1 MIKLVY
7 CVHRKA
13 GMPPE
18 EFFRYWKENHGP
30 LVRSFAE
37 ALRARRYV
45 QSHLLESPLN
55 EVAREGRGAAGSYD
69 GITEIW
75 WNSHEELIEAMQ
87 TPEGAEAHE
96 KLIEDEA
103 RFCDLS
109 QSSIFLTEEHVVFE
123 SE

>member
-18 EFFRYWKENHGP
+18 EFYRYWKDNHGP
-30 LVRSFAE
+30 LVQSFAE
-37 ALRARRYV
+37 ALKAQRYV
-45 QSHLLESPLN
+45 QSHLLTSPLN
-55 EVAREGRGAAGSYD
+55 EIAQGGRGASGPYD

-75 WNSHEELIEAMQ
+75 WNSHEELLGAMQ
-87 TPEGAEAHE
+87 TPEGAAAHE

-103 RFCDLS
+103 TFCDLS
-109 QSSIFLTEEHVVFE
+109 RSSIFLTEEHTIFD
-123 SE
+123 SQ

>member
-13 GMPPE
+13 GMPQE

-30 LVRSFAE
+30 LVKSFAE
-37 ALRARRYV
+37 ALNAGKYV

-55 EVAREGRGAAGSYD
+55 QVAQEGRGASGPYD

-75 WNSHEELIEAMQ
+75 WNSHEELLEAMQ
-87 TPEGAEAHE
+87 TPEGVAAHE

-109 QSSIFLTEEHVVFE
+109 RSSIFLTEEHSIFE
-123 SE
+123 SL